1 MDLVFAE
8 KKKKKKK
15 DGVKKKQKTGGSEW
29 ELEAKLKGV

>member
-8 KKKKKKK
+8 KKKK

>member
-15 DGVKKKQKTGGSEW
+15 DGVKKNKKRGSEW